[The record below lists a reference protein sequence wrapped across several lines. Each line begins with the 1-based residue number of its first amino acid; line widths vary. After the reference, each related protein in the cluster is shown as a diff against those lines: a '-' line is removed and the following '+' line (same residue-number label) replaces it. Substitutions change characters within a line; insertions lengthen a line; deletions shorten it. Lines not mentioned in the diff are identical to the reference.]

1 MSNTGAPVAAPD
13 STAMSAGPL
22 KGVTVID
29 LGQIYNGP
37 YATFLMAMAGARVIK
52 IEPPG
57 GEKMRRRGTVGGAML
72 PFAMLNSNKE
82 FVTLNLKSAEG
93 VELLKQMVAKADVL
107 LENFAPGAMDRL
119 GLGYEVVRA
128 INPGIVYASGTGYGS
143 FGPAKDMLAM
153 DLTIQAMSGV
163 MASTGFTDRPPVK
176 AGPALCDFFGGIH
189 LYGAVMTALYK
200 KAMTGEGTRVE
211 VSMLESVYPSLSST
225 LGLYYGSGDQN
236 PPRTGNRHGG
246 MAEAPYNVYGC
257 NDGWVA
263 MLCVSERHWEALL
276 GLMGRQDLL
285 GAEKFKDLQ
294 SRVSN
299 IDELDA
305 MIETWTRQ
313 FDKVTLVDMLI
324 KARIPCAPVREI
336 DEVVNDPHMHA
347 RGTLKRIDH
356 PELGNVVL
364 PTGPMLFSGS
374 ERPDLIPSKAV
385 GADNRAVFGE
395 WLGVGSDDLDEMQKT
410 GVF

>member
-1 MSNTGAPVAAPD
+1 MMETGSPAVAPGAEGMSGR
-13 STAMSAGPL
+13 PL
-22 KGVTVID
+22 EGVTVID

-57 GEKMRRRGTVGGAML
+57 GEKMRRRGAVGGAML

-82 FVTLNLKSAEG
+82 FVTLNLKSPDG
-93 VELLKQMVAKADVL
+93 VALLKKMLAKADVL

-119 GLGYEVVRA
+119 GLGYDVVRA
-128 INPGIVYASGTGYGS
+128 INPGIIYASGTGYGS
-143 FGPAKDMLAM
+143 FGPSKDMLAM

-163 MASTGFTDRPPVK
+163 MASTGFADRPPVK

-189 LYGAVMTALYK
+189 LYGAVVTALYK
-200 KAMTGEGTRVE
+200 KAMTGLGTRVE

-225 LGLYYGSGDQN
+225 LGLYYGSGNEN

-257 NDGWVA
+257 TDGWVA

-276 GLMGRQDLL
+276 TLMGRQDLL
-285 GAEKFKDLQ
+285 GAEKFRDLQ
-294 SRVSN
+294 SRVNN

-305 MIETWTRQ
+305 MIEAWTRQ
-313 FDKVTLVDMLI
+313 FDKQTLVESLI

-356 PELGNVVL
+356 PELGEVVL
-364 PTGPMLFSGS
+364 PTGPMLFSDS
-374 ERPDLIPSKAV
+374 TRPDLSPSKAV
-385 GADNRAVFGE
+385 GADNAAVFGG
-395 WLGVGSDDLDEMQKT
+395 WLGVGDDDLAALEKS
-410 GVF
+410 GAF

>member
-1 MSNTGAPVAAPD
+1 MKETGEPAVAPGAESV
-13 STAMSAGPL
+13 SGRPL
-22 KGVTVID
+22 EGVTVID

-52 IEPPG
+52 VEPPG
-57 GEKMRRRGTVGGAML
+57 GEKMRRRGAVGGAML

-82 FVTLNLKSAEG
+82 FVTLNLKSPEG
-93 VELLKQMVAKADVL
+93 VALLKQMVAKADVL
-107 LENFAPGAMDRL
+107 LENFAPGAMERL
-119 GLGYEVVRA
+119 GLGYDVVSA

-143 FGPAKDMLAM
+143 FGPSKDMLAM

-163 MASTGFTDRPPVK
+163 MASTGFADRPPVK

-189 LYGAVMTALYK
+189 LYGAVVTALYK
-200 KAMTGEGTRVE
+200 KARTGEGTRVE

-225 LGLYYGSGDQN
+225 LGLYYGSGNEN

-257 NDGWVA
+257 TDGWVA

-276 GLMGRQDLL
+276 NLMGRQDLL
-285 GAEKFKDLQ
+285 GAAKFKDLQ
-294 SRVSN
+294 SRVDN

-305 MIETWTRQ
+305 MIEAWTRQ
-313 FDKVTLVDMLI
+313 FDKQTLVDSLI

-356 PELGNVVL
+356 PELGEVVL
-364 PTGPMLFSGS
+364 PTGPMLFSGAT
-374 ERPDLIPSKAV
+374 RPDLSPSKAV
-385 GADNRAVFGE
+385 GADNTAVFGG
-395 WLGVGSDDLDEMQKT
+395 WLGVGDDDLAALEKS
-410 GVF
+410 GAF